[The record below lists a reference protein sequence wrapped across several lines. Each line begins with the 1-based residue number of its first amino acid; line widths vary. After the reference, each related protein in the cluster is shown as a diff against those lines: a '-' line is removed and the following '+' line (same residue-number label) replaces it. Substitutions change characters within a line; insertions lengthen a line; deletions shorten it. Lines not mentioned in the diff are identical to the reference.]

1 MFSKMHIKIATNKNC
16 TSAKSTIQI
25 LHWKEGTYK
34 KGRHKVHLSLIARI
48 RCWNERIKDSFK

>member
-1 MFSKMHIKIATNKNC
+1 MHIKIATNKNC

-34 KGRHKVHLSLIARI
+34 KERHEVHLSLIARI